1 MPEEKPF
8 VAFILSLLGGI
19 FMVIGRWL
27 LLHKGIGIIILNIG
41 FMMLGMLVIIGAIL
55 MYTDRIQNIRIGG
68 LVVLIS
74 AMFSLFTITDR
85 YEGYEYG
92 YFLGLVGGILL
103 SIIGGILALAWKHK
117 IIVV

>member
-85 YEGYEYG
+85 YECG